1 MDGLIDDTLRLVLK
15 WLPLVIR
22 LTILRQVNSVWKATV
37 DSLGRSQHTLTLVLG
52 RGGHR
57 QQIVNKLQQAYYEIF
72 PIQAVSPAF
81 HQLTAAELT
90 AELATTL
97 STATFPSLKTLVVI
111 IDDFDAE
118 DLRGNRALRS
128 LLALPPLITAYANS
142 LTTLQVVWNVSENAF
157 LPSFPMIIESIQSL
171 RCLQRLS
178 FFDYSTRLTMPP
190 FDLPHQLAN
199 TLTTFDFHSENSP
212 FNLFHHWADSLAARN
227 RHRSTVLGRRSTP
240 PLQIYFLAAITT
252 DVINLPFSAHLDHP
266 FHPFRVTSNLGVH
279 FARLG
284 FTSVRTMTELE
295 LLIAS
300 FPSLTCLLLATGGHL
315 STGAILERLC
325 RLPHLARL
333 GLRPLGK
340 TVEATSS
347 GYPRFISLPVAP
359 NLQELYLDVRFLL
372 MFQSCRQLR
381 AYVGALHFD
390 TVFPNLINF
399 RFLYNDDHRCTKC
412 GKQVSLGEDG
422 CRESEKR
429 VSLEESGSKSGGRR
443 TGGRRKKVEWKVWDP
458 YA

>member
-1 MDGLIDDTLRLVLK
+1 MENTFRLVLK

-52 RGGHR
+52 RGEHR
-57 QQIVNKLQQAYYEIF
+57 QQIVNKLQLTQYEIF

-81 HQLTAAELT
+81 HQLTATELT
-90 AELATTL
+90 TELATTL

-178 FFDYSTRLTMPP
+178 LFDYSKRLTMPP

-199 TLTTFDFHSENSP
+199 TLTTFDFHSESSP
-212 FNLFHHWADSLAARN
+212 FNLFHHWADSLAARSL
-227 RHRSTVLGRRSTP
+227 HRSTVMGRRYTP
-240 PLQIYFLAAITT
+240 PLKIYFIAATT
-252 DVINLPFSAHLDHP
+252 TTVTNFPFSARPDHP
-266 FHPFRVTSNLGVH
+266 FHPSRVTPNLGAH
-279 FARLG
+279 FVTLG
-284 FTSVRTMTELE
+284 CMFACSMTELE
-295 LLIAS
+295 LLITS
-300 FPSLTCLLLATGGHL
+300 FPSLRFLLLATGGHL
-315 STGAILERLC
+315 STGATLERL
-325 RLPHLARL
+325 RQLPHLTCL
-333 GLRPLGK
+333 VLRPVGE
-340 TVEATSS
+340 TAEAASV
-347 GYPRFISLPVAP
+347 GYPRFTTLPVLP
-359 NLQELYLDVRFLL
+359 SLQILYLDIRFLL
-372 MFQSCRQLR
+372 PFQSCRQLR
-381 AYVGALHFD
+381 AYVSALHFD
-390 TVFPNLINF
+390 TVFPNLI
-399 RFLYNDDHRCTKC
+399 RFWYEADHRCTEC
-412 GKQVSLGEDG
+412 GKKVSLGEDG
-422 CRESEKR
+422 CREKER
-429 VSLEESGSKSGGRR
+429 QVSLEEGGSRRGERR